1 VRLERVLH
9 DGTVMRAAP
18 WCAAIV
24 RAGVAGTGQSGTDEA
39 DRRSPVLA
47 GPKATWQVPASW

>member
-1 VRLERVLH
+1 MRV
-9 DGTVMRAAP
+9 AP

-24 RAGVAGTGQSGTDEA
+24 RAGVAGTGQSGTDDA
-39 DRRSPVLA
+39 DRRSLVLA